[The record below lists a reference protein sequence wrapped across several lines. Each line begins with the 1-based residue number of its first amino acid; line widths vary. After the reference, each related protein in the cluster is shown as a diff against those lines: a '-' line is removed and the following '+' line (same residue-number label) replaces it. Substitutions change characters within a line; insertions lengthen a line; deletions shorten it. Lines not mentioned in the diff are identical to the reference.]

1 MAGTP
6 KKPHKN
12 GKPGPKRNPDLM
24 ELAVHLR
31 LRGQSWR
38 QVARAVG
45 VALSTV
51 IDWKDS
57 DEWKAIRERLA
68 NGRADRLVHL
78 SFEVLARK
86 LGRELT
92 RANPDTSLAEKLWDR
107 TMGPPPGEDGDYPR
121 TGVPG
126 AMNHIVVLP
135 VMDKG
140 LESKPATQVLIQPP
154 PAEPAPP
161 AAPAPAPGRKA
172 PRAKPSP
179 HKRTAA
185 GPDE

>member
-1 MAGTP
+1 MADTP

-12 GKPGPKRNPDLM
+12 GKPGPKRDPDLM

-38 QVARAVG
+38 QVSRGAG
-45 VALSTV
+45 VALSTLM
-51 IDWKDS
+51 DWKDS
-57 DEWKAIRERLA
+57 EEWKAIRERLA
-68 NGRADRLVHL
+68 SGRADKLVHL

-86 LGRELT
+86 LGRELA
-92 RANPDTSLAEKLWDR
+92 RKNPDTSLAEKLWDR
-107 TMGPPPGEDGDYPR
+107 TMGPPAGDDGEYPR
-121 TGVPG
+121 TGVPP
-126 AMNHIVVLP
+126 ATNHIVVLP

-140 LESKPATQVLIQPP
+140 LESKPATQVLIAP

-172 PRAKPSP
+172 PHAKPSP